1 MNSKKDA
8 WPSKALSGSMFGIKT
23 RKDHFSFAQ
32 GYRPLNHGS
41 FGASPRAVADYQR
54 QLQLEIEARP
64 DIFIRYT
71 YPKLLQAARSAIA
84 PLLGADVDEVV
95 FIPNATTGINTVL
108 RNIDFEE
115 GDVVIHFNTIY
126 GACLKT
132 LQSVAEGAG
141 ITLCAVNLTYPV
153 EDNEVLD
160 KFENMVSSVQAS
172 GKTVRMAMFDTVLTF
187 PGVRFPWEALV
198 RSCRKFG
205 ILSFIDGAH
214 GIGHVDL
221 THLGSL
227 KPDFVISNCY
237 KLVKARSPHSISS
250 VPLTIYLDGSWC
262 HEVVLFFTFPLQISI
277 SYGPRSPLPGDT
289 RSPERG
295 SR

>member
-1 MNSKKDA
+1 MDSTEEA
-8 WPSKALSGSMFGIKT
+8 LPLKALQVSKFGVEI
-23 RKDHFSFAQ
+23 RQDHFPFAQ
-32 GYRPLNHGS
+32 NYRPLNHGS
-41 FGASPRAVADYQR
+41 FGAFPKAVAEYQR
-54 QLQLEIEARP
+54 KLQLETEARP
-64 DIFIRYT
+64 DTFIRYT

-108 RNIDFEE
+108 RNIDFKE

-132 LQSVAEGAG
+132 LQSVAEGVG
-141 ITLCAVNLTYPV
+141 ITLYSVDLTYPV
-153 EDNEVLD
+153 EDNEILD
-160 KFENMVSSVQAS
+160 KFGNMVSSVQALGHS
-172 GKTVRMAMFDTVLTF
+172 VKMAMFDTVLTF

-214 GIGHVDL
+214 GIGHIDL

-227 KPDFVISNCY
+227 KPDFMISNCY
-237 KLVKARSPHSISS
+237 KFVTSTRHTPWK
-250 VPLTIYLDGSWC
+250 
-262 HEVVLFFTFPLQISI
+262 
-277 SYGPRSPLPGDT
+277 PGC
-289 RSPERG
+289 
-295 SR
+295 